1 MFALLSCSDPQ
12 MPCGEYTAAIDELAN
27 TVQSKKY
34 AEIRSEGLLAIEIVQ
49 QHRNAT
55 QSDKTIENVCAL
67 MRLFYSEASFMRSLE
82 DVWTFEVPPQPK

>member
-1 MFALLSCSDPQ
+1 

-34 AEIRSEGLLAIEIVQ
+34 AELRTEGLLAIDIVQ

-55 QSDKTIENVCAL
+55 ESCKTIANVCAL
-67 MRLFYSEASFMRSLE
+67 MRLFYSEATFMRSLE
-82 DVWTFEVPPQPK
+82 DVWTFDATQQTT